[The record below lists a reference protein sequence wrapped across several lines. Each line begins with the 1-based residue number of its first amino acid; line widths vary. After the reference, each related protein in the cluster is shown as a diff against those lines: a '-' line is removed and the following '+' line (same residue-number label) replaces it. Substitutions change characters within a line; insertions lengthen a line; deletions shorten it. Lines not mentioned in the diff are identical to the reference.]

1 MKKFLFFI
9 LISSFSLTVISCRN
23 SNKNSSTDNET
34 TNNELIGNNNNS
46 ILSGSRI
53 GSGEDYNSDLSKSV
67 RISVKNSGVFSYK
80 TPYCGRESSS
90 RESFSCV
97 IPITNWSKVPRC
109 WISMRS
115 IKYYDSSNNI
125 LDDGS
130 FDYSYVQGSIGVV
143 GIGSGVLV
151 H

>member
-67 RISVKNSGVFSYK
+67 RISVEDSGVFSYQ
-80 TPYCGRESSS
+80 TPYCGRVSTES
-90 RESFSCV
+90 ESFSCV
-97 IPITNWSKVPRC
+97 IPIRNLSKYPSCYIR
-109 WISMRS
+109 MRS

-125 LDDGS
+125 LDDGFLDFS
-130 FDYSYVQGSIGVV
+130 
-143 GIGSGVLV
+143 
-151 H
+151 

>member
-23 SNKNSSTDNET
+23 SNKNSSTDNETTNNETTNNET

-67 RISVKNSGVFSYK
+67 RISVKNSGVFSYQ
-80 TPYCGRESSS
+80 TPYCGRVSTET
-90 RESFSCV
+90 ESFRCV
-97 IPITNWSKVPRC
+97 IPIRNLSRYPSC
-109 WISMRS
+109 FISMS
-115 IKYYDSSNNI
+115 IVDPINET
-125 LDDGS
+125 
-130 FDYSYVQGSIGVV
+130 VC
-143 GIGSGVLV
+143 
-151 H
+151 